1 MNARKYTIELDNRD
15 LKEVGN
21 LILGLETT
29 ELNFAD
35 EIFLDLLRQI
45 QNQAD
50 VREQERNHMLDTIC
64 GEEKLANDINPEEVK
79 IVSSK

>member
-64 GEEKLANDINPEEVK
+64 GPK
-79 IVSSK
+79 

>member
-1 MNARKYTIELDNRD
+1 MSTARKYTIELDNRD

-21 LILGLETT
+21 LILGLEAT

-64 GEEKLANDINPEEVK
+64 GEE
-79 IVSSK
+79 

>member
-1 MNARKYTIELDNRD
+1 MSTARKYTIELDNRD

-21 LILGLETT
+21 LILGLEAT

-45 QNQAD
+45 QNQTD

-64 GEEKLANDINPEEVK
+64 GPK
-79 IVSSK
+79 

>member
-1 MNARKYTIELDNRD
+1 MSTARKYTIELDNRD

-21 LILGLETT
+21 LILGLEAT

-64 GEEKLANDINPEEVK
+64 GPK
-79 IVSSK
+79 

>member
-1 MNARKYTIELDNRD
+1 MSTARKYTIELDNRD

-64 GEEKLANDINPEEVK
+64 GPK
-79 IVSSK
+79 